1 MREDFRQHADLEI
14 PVGAVDAR
22 ELADAVGIVDDV
34 AHVRQPLVR
43 SRAGFGDVGVQHAS
57 GLSLTRAYALTH
69 CGA

>member
-1 MREDFRQHADLEI
+1 MRENLRQHADLEV

-43 SRAGFGDVGVQHAS
+43 SGAGFVTS
-57 GLSLTRAYALTH
+57 GFSMLVSWLATRRVH
-69 CGA
+69 